1 VNDRRHDRRVHRRA
15 ALLASVGLALVVSG
29 CSGGSDEGNVML
41 PSSLAIPTTA
51 PGTAGTSTATSTATA
66 PPTSATVPADGAPG
80 FSALR
85 AELAQP
91 ACTDGAVDVA
101 ITFELDPEPP
111 ARLITAFVDGST
123 TPAGAAHG
131 DAGSVTA
138 AGVPCDGNAHLILV
152 IATSQAG
159 TSTTQSATVRTPPS
173 D

>member
-15 ALLASVGLALVVSG
+15 ALLASVSLTLVVSG

-41 PSSLAIPTTA
+41 PSSLVIPTTA
-51 PGTAGTSTATSTATA
+51 RGTASTSTTTSTATA
-66 PPTSATVPADGAPG
+66 PPTTATVPADGAPG

-91 ACTDGAVDVA
+91 TCTGGAVDVA
-101 ITFELDPEPP
+101 ITFELDPEPR
-111 ARLITAFVDGST
+111 ARIITAFVDGST

>member
-15 ALLASVGLALVVSG
+15 ALLASVSLTLVVSG

-41 PSSLAIPTTA
+41 PSSLVIPTTA
-51 PGTAGTSTATSTATA
+51 RGTASTSTTTSTATA
-66 PPTSATVPADGAPG
+66 PPTTATVPADGAPG
-80 FSALR
+80 FSSLR

-91 ACTDGAVDVA
+91 TCTDGAVDVA
-101 ITFELDPEPP
+101 ITLELDPEPP
-111 ARLITAFVDGST
+111 VRIITAFVDGST

-152 IATSQAG
+152 MATSQAG

>member
-15 ALLASVGLALVVSG
+15 ALLASVSLTLGVSG
-29 CSGGSDEGNVML
+29 CRGGSDEGNVML
-41 PSSLAIPTTA
+41 PSSLVIPTTA
-51 PGTAGTSTATSTATA
+51 RGTASTSTTTSTATA
-66 PPTSATVPADGAPG
+66 PPTTATVPADGAPG

-85 AELAQP
+85 AELAQ
-91 ACTDGAVDVA
+91 ATCTDGAVDVA
-101 ITFELDPEPP
+101 ITLELDPEPP
-111 ARLITAFVDGST
+111 VRIITAFVDGST